1 MNVFTFY
8 QYCMKSVQIQS
19 EYTEIYGPEI
29 TPYLDTFHAVK
40 KKQRKKPSK
49 DKFNYRKKR
58 WK

>member
-1 MNVFTFY
+1 
-8 QYCMKSVQIQS
+8 MKSVQIQS

-49 DKFNYRKKR
+49 DKFNYRKKQ